1 MAAVGATPGLADL
14 PGGLDAPVLEEG
26 INLTP
31 QQRQLVAL
39 ARAWLVAPDVLVL
52 DESTSALDERTEL
65 AVLDA
70 LAQRGG
76 TTVFVTHREQVAHAA
91 DLRVLV
97 DHGGGVVVDDATA
110 QAALLEA

>member
-1 MAAVGATPGLADL
+1 M
-14 PGGLDAPVLEEG
+14 
-26 INLTP
+26 
-31 QQRQLVAL
+31 AL

-70 LAQRGG
+70 LARRTG

-91 DLRVLV
+91 DVRVLV